1 MIVLLESLEKRIRV
15 EIPFFQ
21 PLNGVFLRIVY
32 KIRQVKSALVECFK
46 FLTTLLKDL
55 SRKWAVP
62 ICFSYKF
69 HARFLYQQFN
79 IKICSNEKVAFT
91 SS

>member
-32 KIRQVKSALVECFK
+32 KIRQPRDAVGM
-46 FLTTLLKDL
+46 TLGA
-55 SRKWAVP
+55 SIWFIV
-62 ICFSYKF
+62 SG
-69 HARFLYQQFN
+69 Q
-79 IKICSNEKVAFT
+79 EG
-91 SS
+91 